1 VYNASIM
8 HSVGRSPRRPPPRR
22 LVVYYVWLLL
32 CFFIDFTSFLIW
44 SVDVSL
50 FRVARA
56 RAGGRRRSVDPRVGR
71 SARGRRHGA
80 TRARR
85 DRVGTTGRSRGRDD
99 DDDDDAMTMPMPM
112 PTRLTKTTPTTRAR
126 PRAGRGTRARRGA
139 TSASTR
145 EDVRDIARDIA
156 TATPTSRA
164 HSLADCAYATA
175 TTSATM
181 RLRDR
186 VACALAATA
195 IEAVVASGMDPAE
208 GGFGAEDE
216 DFRGA
221 ESLLISLA
229 LEEAMKRN
237 GDRREVRVR
246 VGYALCAMTEDA
258 SEATAH
264 AWLEIEGKVLDV
276 CSPGMILCEAAR
288 RSGVDYDDRDAM
300 TAQFGAEA
308 LLAAGYAP
316 ATKERPMRHRP
327 LTVLNVA
334 VPLGGSRG
342 AREKTKPGYGLT
354 LKPPPAGVR
363 GAANAQK
370 RVEFFQSQV
379 LAAGVLGIEKFKD
392 AAPPAARAA
401 YERIVAARVETVRSR
416 EDRLERAI
424 APARP

>member
-1 VYNASIM
+1 MS
-8 HSVGRSPRRPPPRR
+8 RRPRAVVWPGAFGRPSAPNGRR
-22 LVVYYVWLLL
+22 AG
-32 CFFIDFTSFLIW
+32 
-44 SVDVSL
+44 VDTA
-50 FRVARA
+50 RRA
-56 RAGGRRRSVDPRVGR
+56 RDAIASGHPDGLAS
-71 SARGRRHGA
+71 
-80 TRARR
+80 R
-85 DRVGTTGRSRGRDD
+85 DDD
-99 DDDDDAMTMPMPM
+99 DDDDDAMTMPMAM
-112 PTRLTKTTPTTRAR
+112 PTRLTKTTPTTRG
-126 PRAGRGTRARRGA
+126 PRHRGGLRTRESRRGA

-164 HSLADCAYATA
+164 HSLADCAYSTA

-208 GGFGAEDE
+208 GGFGSEDE

>member
-1 VYNASIM
+1 M
-8 HSVGRSPRRPPPRR
+8 
-22 LVVYYVWLLL
+22 
-32 CFFIDFTSFLIW
+32 T
-44 SVDVSL
+44 
-50 FRVARA
+50 
-56 RAGGRRRSVDPRVGR
+56 
-71 SARGRRHGA
+71 
-80 TRARR
+80 
-85 DRVGTTGRSRGRDD
+85 
-99 DDDDDAMTMPMPM
+99 MTMPMPM
-112 PTRLTKTTPTTRAR
+112 PTRPTTTTPTTRAR

-208 GGFGAEDE
+208 GGFGSEDE

>member
-1 VYNASIM
+1 
-8 HSVGRSPRRPPPRR
+8 
-22 LVVYYVWLLL
+22 
-32 CFFIDFTSFLIW
+32 
-44 SVDVSL
+44 L

-56 RAGGRRRSVDPRVGR
+56 RAGGRRRSVDPRDGR

-99 DDDDDAMTMPMPM
+99 DDDDAMTMPMPM
-112 PTRLTKTTPTTRAR
+112 PMPTHPTKTTPTTRAR
-126 PRAGRGTRARRGA
+126 PRARRGTRARRGA

-208 GGFGAEDE
+208 GGFGSEDE

>member
-1 VYNASIM
+1 MATAT
-8 HSVGRSPRRPPPRR
+8 PRATATTRAIARR
-22 LVVYYVWLLL
+22 RR
-32 CFFIDFTSFLIW
+32 DGGAT
-44 SVDVSL
+44 
-50 FRVARA
+50 RATARA
-56 RAGGRRRSVDPRVGR
+56 RAAS
-71 SARGRRHGA
+71 
-80 TRARR
+80 
-85 DRVGTTGRSRGRDD
+85 
-99 DDDDDAMTMPMPM
+99 
-112 PTRLTKTTPTTRAR
+112 
-126 PRAGRGTRARRGA
+126 
-139 TSASTR
+139 STR

-156 TATPTSRA
+156 NATPTSRA
-164 HSLADCAYATA
+164 HSLADCAYSTA

-186 VACALAATA
+186 VVCALAATA
-195 IEAVVASGMDPAE
+195 IEAIVASGMDPGE
-208 GGFGAEDE
+208 GGFGGASE

-221 ESLLISLA
+221 ESLLMALA

-237 GDRREVRVR
+237 GDRREVRVV
-246 VGYALCAMTEDA
+246 VGYALCALTEDA

-276 CSPGMILCEAAR
+276 CAPGMILCEAAR

-316 ATKERPMRHRP
+316 ATKERPTRHRP

-334 VPLGGSRG
+334 VPIGGSRG
-342 AREKTKPGYGLT
+342 VRAKTKPGHGLT

-370 RVEFFQSQV
+370 RVEFFKSQV
-379 LAAGVLGIEKFKD
+379 LGAGVLGTEKFKD

-401 YERIVAARVETVRSR
+401 YERVVAARVETVRSR

-424 APARP
+424 AIRP